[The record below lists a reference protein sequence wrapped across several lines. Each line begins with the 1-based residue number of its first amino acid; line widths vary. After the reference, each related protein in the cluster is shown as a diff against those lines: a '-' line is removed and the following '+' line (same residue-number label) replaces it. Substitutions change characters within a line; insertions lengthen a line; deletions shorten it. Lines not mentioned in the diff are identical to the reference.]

1 MSDERNERPL
11 STADIF
17 EAGERRESTRVEGD
31 SREAR
36 PEEQRPVVLL
46 PQENVDRFQ
55 SRWSS
60 IQTRFV
66 DDPRNSVEQAD
77 SLVAELLKEIAQMF
91 ATERQML
98 EKQWTSG
105 DDVSTEDLR
114 IALQRYR
121 SFFNRLLSL

>member
-1 MSDERNERPL
+1 MNDDRGQRPL
-11 STADIF
+11 STADIYAAA
-17 EAGERRESTRVEGD
+17 ERQESRRPEGEGM
-31 SREAR
+31 EAR
-36 PEEQRPVVLL
+36 SENGPVALLPEENIEQ
-46 PQENVDRFQ
+46 FQ

-60 IQTRFV
+60 IQTKFV
-66 DDPRNSVEQAD
+66 DDPRNSVELAD
-77 SLVAELLKEIAQMF
+77 SLVAEVMKAIAQTF